1 MIKLYIFDKV
11 KIKFSRLYV
20 GKFDVGEVIWV
31 ICFVYLY
38 CEKYKKDFVSWEKYY
53 IIYYRDVF
61 KSIYII
67 LKCVYRR

>member
-20 GKFDVGEVIWV
+20 RKFDVGEVIWV

-38 CEKYKKDFVSWEKYY
+38 CEKYKKDFVS
-53 IIYYRDVF
+53 
-61 KSIYII
+61 
-67 LKCVYRR
+67 

>member
-20 GKFDVGEVIWV
+20 RKFDVGEVIWV

-53 IIYYRDVF
+53 IIY
-61 KSIYII
+61 
-67 LKCVYRR
+67 